1 MKDPRCYWLTFK
13 VIFENCTS
21 FTEHKYMTSLSILIF
36 CSAYLLGSISS
47 AVLICRLFRLPD
59 PRNTGSNNPGAT
71 NVLRIGGRLPA
82 ALVLIFDVL
91 KGTLPVYLGYFLGLS
106 PIVLGLV
113 GLAACLGHIYP
124 LYFNF
129 KGGKGVATAIGAM
142 LPLGWELSSILLG
155 CWLVMIFISGYSSLA
170 AIISVSLAPI
180 VTWFIKPD
188 YTVPVTMLCLLI
200 IVRHKQ
206 NIIRLL
212 NGQESKVW
220 DKGRTKE

>member
-1 MKDPRCYWLTFK
+1 
-13 VIFENCTS
+13 
-21 FTEHKYMTSLSILIF
+21 MTSLSILIF

-47 AVLICRLFRLPD
+47 AVLICRLFGLPD

-71 NVLRIGGRLPA
+71 NVLRIGGRFPA

-106 PIVLGLV
+106 PVSLGLV

-142 LPLGWELSSILLG
+142 LPLGWELSSLLLT

-170 AIISVSLAPI
+170 AIVSVSLAPVI
-180 VTWFIKPD
+180 TWFVKPD
-188 YTVPVTMLCLLI
+188 YTLPVTMLCLLI
-200 IVRHKQ
+200 ILRHKQ

-212 NGQESKVW
+212 NGQENKVW

>member
-1 MKDPRCYWLTFK
+1 
-13 VIFENCTS
+13 
-21 FTEHKYMTSLSILIF
+21 MTSLSILIF

-91 KGTLPVYLGYFLGLS
+91 KGTLPVYIGYFLGLS

-170 AIISVSLAPI
+170 AIISVGLAPI

-200 IVRHKQ
+200 IIRHKQ

>member
-1 MKDPRCYWLTFK
+1 
-13 VIFENCTS
+13 
-21 FTEHKYMTSLSILIF
+21 MTSLSILIF

>member
-1 MKDPRCYWLTFK
+1 
-13 VIFENCTS
+13 
-21 FTEHKYMTSLSILIF
+21 MTSLSILIF

-47 AVLICRLFRLPD
+47 AVLICRLFGLPD

-71 NVLRIGGRLPA
+71 NVLRIGGRFPA

-106 PIVLGLV
+106 PVSLGLV

-129 KGGKGVATAIGAM
+129 NGGKGVATAIGAM
-142 LPLGWELSSILLG
+142 LPLGWELSSLLLT

-170 AIISVSLAPI
+170 AIVSVSLAPVI
-180 VTWFIKPD
+180 TWFVKPD
-188 YTVPVTMLCLLI
+188 YTLPVTMLCLLI
-200 IVRHKQ
+200 ILRHKQ

-212 NGQESKVW
+212 NGQENKVW

>member
-1 MKDPRCYWLTFK
+1 
-13 VIFENCTS
+13 
-21 FTEHKYMTSLSILIF
+21 MTSLSILIF

-47 AVLICRLFRLPD
+47 AVLICRLFKLPD

>member
-1 MKDPRCYWLTFK
+1 M
-13 VIFENCTS
+13 
-21 FTEHKYMTSLSILIF
+21 
-36 CSAYLLGSISS
+36 
-47 AVLICRLFRLPD
+47 
-59 PRNTGSNNPGAT
+59 
-71 NVLRIGGRLPA
+71 RIGGRFPA

-106 PIVLGLV
+106 PVSLGLV

-129 KGGKGVATAIGAM
+129 NGGKGVATAIGAM
-142 LPLGWELSSILLG
+142 LPLGWELSSLLLT

-170 AIISVSLAPI
+170 AIVSVSLAPVI
-180 VTWFIKPD
+180 TWFVKPD
-188 YTVPVTMLCLLI
+188 YTLPVTMLCLLI
-200 IVRHKQ
+200 ILRHKQ

-212 NGQESKVW
+212 NGQENKVW

>member
-1 MKDPRCYWLTFK
+1 
-13 VIFENCTS
+13 
-21 FTEHKYMTSLSILIF
+21 MTSLSILIF

-206 NIIRLL
+206 NITRLL